1 MEPIKASFGPMTFE
15 LTLDGRE
22 LALLT
27 ALAAKRGGDASAR
40 TTRMELLVRMA
51 VQFGLAHLRP
61 HLEFEE
67 QEQVDDALGPPLVD
81 QVPHACREH
90 AQERQPRGD
99 EQATGNRL
107 EGRPAEDRRDRVS
120 TQQDEKHKGRKPPT
134 VEIDSQHLP
143 ASHVPSQTPRHP
155 HGKLILI
162 GRRPRF
168 VLGRGAR

>member
-67 QEQVDDALGPPLVD
+67 QEQVDEV
-81 QVPHACREH
+81 
-90 AQERQPRGD
+90 
-99 EQATGNRL
+99 
-107 EGRPAEDRRDRVS
+107 
-120 TQQDEKHKGRKPPT
+120 PT
-134 VEIDSQHLP
+134 VAAVVVYRPEWIPDDDDDDFE
-143 ASHVPSQTPRHP
+143 VPET
-155 HGKLILI
+155 GEDEEE
-162 GRRPRF
+162 
-168 VLGRGAR
+168 